1 MDEAAEPRSVP
12 DPTMPNGLR
21 GYRRRVRREKSVG
34 PGVADKRCPAGLPGY
49 SSLLE
54 VAIALADMVPAR
66 APRVR
71 LLLPALPA
79 GRDPRT
85 DRLAGRADRLILAAL
100 HPCCPIGMVK
110 DGKSRS

>member
-54 VAIALADMVPAR
+54 VAIALAIWSPLV
-66 APRVR
+66 
-71 LLLPALPA
+71 LLASVYFCLRFL
-79 GRDPRT
+79 
-85 DRLAGRADRLILAAL
+85 LAAIPVL
-100 HPCCPIGMVK
+100 TASPAEPIV
-110 DGKSRS
+110 